1 MKYIFILGQNAEL
14 SKAEIK
20 ALVHDFVIIDEG
32 KDFLLGE
39 TAMHFEMGRL
49 GGTIK
54 IAELLDTEFVPDG
67 MFSVSAYLP
76 KNSKKTQK
84 EFAKSMK
91 EKAKAEGKKSRYF
104 ESRKSFTTAVEILK
118 KNLIG
123 REIILV
129 QGKSLYKGKT
139 IWVYDP
145 FSFKL
150 RDTGRPMQRPAQSMP
165 ISLAKI
171 MVNLS
176 GAEAN
181 DTVLDP
187 FCGYGTIVQEVVA
200 AGFNAV
206 GSDIDGKAI
215 TAATENLRW
224 FSEKFTPVG
233 TWKLDISD
241 SRELSEHFQPD
252 SISAIITE
260 PFLGP
265 PLTGKETEEHL
276 RSVFSDLSSLYTGF
290 FSEANKI
297 LRLGGKIVITLPFFK
312 GINTVAA
319 PVTQKNMKLLESFTI
334 DGKTRLTRIL
344 RVYQKV

>member
-1 MKYIFILGQNAEL
+1 MKYIFILGENAEL

-20 ALVHDFVIIDEG
+20 ALVHDLSIIDSG
-32 KDFLLGE
+32 KDFLVGE
-39 TAMHFEMGRL
+39 TEMHFGMGRL

-54 IAELLDTEFVPDG
+54 IAELLGVEFVPEG

-76 KNSKKTQK
+76 KNSKKIQK
-84 EFAKSMK
+84 EFAKGMK

-104 ESRKSFTTAVEILK
+104 ESRRPFTTAVEVLK
-118 KNLIG
+118 KTLLGKELVI
-123 REIILV
+123 V
-129 QGKSLYKGKT
+129 QGKQLYKGKT

-150 RDTGRPMQRPAQSMP
+150 RDTGRPNQRPAQSLP

-187 FCGYGTIVQEVVA
+187 FCGYGTIVQEAAA

-206 GSDIDGKAI
+206 GSDVDGKAI
-215 TAATENLRW
+215 GAATENLRW

-233 TWKLDISD
+233 TWKLEIAD
-241 SRELSEHFQPD
+241 SRELSEHFQPE
-252 SISAIITE
+252 SIAAIITE

-265 PLTGKETEEHL
+265 PLTGKETDEKL
-276 RSVFSDLSSLYTGF
+276 RAIFSDLSSLYTGF
-290 FSEANKI
+290 FSEARKV
-297 LRLGGKIVITLPFFK
+297 LGSGGKIVITLPFFK
-312 GINTVAA
+312 GINSVAA
-319 PVTQKNMKLLESFTI
+319 PVTQKGIELIQSFTI
-334 DGKTRLTRIL
+334 EGGRLTRIL
-344 RVYQKV
+344 RVYKKV